1 MKKVNDRFLTGFI
14 PGLIMPLMGVYIY
27 FLLFFSYMGL
37 TGFINHIF
45 KNNLIVS
52 VISLGTILNLAVFF
66 LFYQFEKDHSAKG
79 VIGAT
84 FIYAFIV
91 LFFKLR

>member
-1 MKKVNDRFLTGFI
+1 MNKVNDRFLTGFI

-37 TGFINHIF
+37 AGFIKHIF